1 MASNTVPESSVK
13 LSVIV
18 PTFNEESVIA
28 ETLQRAAAT
37 LAPCE
42 LIVADGCS
50 EDRTAEFARP
60 YATVLALRMSRG
72 AALNRAATIA
82 TGDVLLFLHADT
94 MLPAGAAAAIAGAL
108 QMTDVIGGA
117 FRLRF
122 DHPGRMAALLAR
134 HVNLRSSISNTFFGD
149 QALFVRREVFVRAG
163 GFKEWSVME
172 DVEILA
178 RLRAHGRLT
187 LLDEEVVTSARR
199 HRRSGWLKTIGTIWM
214 MTLLHSLGVSGHA
227 MRKWYKPQREGARR
241 DFRDTGARR

>member
-28 ETLQRAAAT
+28 ETLRRVVAT

-50 EDRTAEFARP
+50 EDRTAECARP
-60 YATVLALRMSRG
+60 YATVLALRMTRG

-94 MLPAGAAAAIAGAL
+94 MLPSEAAAAIAGAL
-108 QMTDVIGGA
+108 QEADVIGGA

-122 DHPGRMAALLAR
+122 DHPGKMARLLSR

-149 QALFVRREVFVRAG
+149 QALFVRREVFERAG

-178 RLRAHGRLT
+178 RLRLHGRLA

-199 HRRSGWLKTIGTIWM
+199 HRRSGWLRTICTIWM
-214 MTLLHSLGVSGHA
+214 MTLLHSLGVSGHT
-227 MRKWYKPQREGARR
+227 MRKWYKPQREGAP
-241 DFRDTGARR
+241 RDTRDDGAQS